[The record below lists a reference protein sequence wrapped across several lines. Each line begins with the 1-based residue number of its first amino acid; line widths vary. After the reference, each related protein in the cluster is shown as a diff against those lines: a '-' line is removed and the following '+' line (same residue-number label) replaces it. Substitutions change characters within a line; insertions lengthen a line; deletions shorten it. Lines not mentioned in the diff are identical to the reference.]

1 MLYPAVVF
9 SCPPQQPPSAQLS
22 CPAFK
27 IKIIYLAAAGLSCG
41 MWDPWSLSQ
50 HAGSLVET
58 CELLVAACMWNLVPL
73 PRIEPG
79 LPGSRIEPP
88 GKSLDA
94 YCSKDRELA
103 KTVGPSLC
111 GGSEHVQVPVLS
123 KRVQVAEDPAA
134 GERGSN

>member
-1 MLYPAVVF
+1 
-9 SCPPQQPPSAQLS
+9 
-22 CPAFK
+22 
-27 IKIIYLAAAGLSCG
+27 
-41 MWDPWSLSQ
+41 MWDPGSLSQ

-103 KTVGPSLC
+103 KSVGPSLC
-111 GGSEHVQVPVLS
+111 GGSEHVQVPVGGTE
-123 KRVQVAEDPAA
+123 QA
-134 GERGSN
+134 GTSC

>member
-1 MLYPAVVF
+1 
-9 SCPPQQPPSAQLS
+9 
-22 CPAFK
+22 
-27 IKIIYLAAAGLSCG
+27 

-123 KRVQVAEDPAA
+123 KGVQVAEDPAA